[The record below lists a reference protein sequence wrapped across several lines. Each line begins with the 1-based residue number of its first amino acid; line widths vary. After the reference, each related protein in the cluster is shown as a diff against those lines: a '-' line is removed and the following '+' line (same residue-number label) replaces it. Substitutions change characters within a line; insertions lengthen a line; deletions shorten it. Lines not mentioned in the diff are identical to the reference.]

1 MSRRRS
7 AERGAARRELLRS
20 LLRHGARFQSPA
32 ARVLAPAEE
41 LAGLGVADLQRLRT
55 VRCANPHDGDFP
67 PLNRHC
73 DGLIDLR
80 PVADEGSGDY
90 RCPACERIVFPTAD
104 RKRQFDSLV
113 VHLRQAGIE
122 AFLIDRCGEAAIGR
136 VFVGGLPTL
145 PLEGINGFVCIVDY
159 CTDERWYRRSTAAGQ
174 PCVYVTVGPD
184 KASQILDEDAI
195 ARVELVDIL
204 LGTKDLQALLTDR
217 AGRGPALF
225 ANVDVSVY
233 ALGAR
238 PIAPESRE
246 RAEPRRV
253 FHLCVSPEG
262 LLVDGLLAIRAGRTV
277 AMAVMGIFMQ
287 RFMDAAMSGG
297 PVKPITAKDLANALD
312 PRVERFEDA
321 DSIARHIPR
330 MRESI
335 IDTVR
340 QQTGQPIGEHD
351 IIETVSRSGSAED
364 ADGYR
369 LNPRTVA
376 LGPLEL

>member
-1 MSRRRS
+1 M
-7 AERGAARRELLRS
+7 
-20 LLRHGARFQSPA
+20 
-32 ARVLAPAEE
+32 V
-41 LAGLGVADLQRLRT
+41 DLQRLRT
-55 VRCANPHDGDFP
+55 VRCANPQDGDFP

-80 PVADEGSGDY
+80 PVADEGSGHY

-122 AFLIDRCGEAAIGR
+122 AFLIDRCGEPAIGR
-136 VFVGGLPTL
+136 VFVGGLLTL

-184 KASQILDEDAI
+184 KASQILDDDAI

-217 AGRGPALF
+217 ARRGPALL
-225 ANVDVSVY
+225 ANVDVPVY

-238 PIAPESRE
+238 PIAPGLRE
-246 RAEPRRV
+246 AAEPPRV
-253 FHLCVSPEG
+253 FHLCLSPEG
-262 LLVDGLLAIRAGRTV
+262 LLVDGLLAVRVQRRAT
-277 AMAVMGIFMQ
+277 AMAIMQ
-287 RFMDAAMSGG
+287 VLMKTYAEAAASGCTVVPMTADTLADA
-297 PVKPITAKDLANALD
+297 
-312 PRVERFEDA
+312 VEPLVVGTVEDA

-330 MRESI
+330 IRKSI
-335 IDTVR
+335 IETVR
-340 QQTGQPIGEHD
+340 QQTGKPIGQHD
-351 IIETVSRSGSAED
+351 VIETVSRSGAGED
-364 ADGYR
+364 AEGYR
-369 LNPRTVA
+369 LNPRSVA
-376 LGPLEL
+376 LGPFQR